1 MTSSSTCTFGSD
13 QIIIR
18 EDFTIYEGVSTEDFN
33 KDKEVSTEDFNK
45 DKEVSTEDFNKDK
58 EVSTEDFNK
67 DKEVSTENFNKDKE
81 VSTENF
87 NIDKEVSTED
97 FTTDEEDC
105 SSDAS
110 VSTVGYEDLYDDSS
124 NSANTA
130 RHRSTHITQISHP
143 LFGYN
148 SLQPTAKY
156 TIIDDDTRIVTRMFY
171 LWLWFMTCVVLT
183 CMMKAVFA

>member
-18 EDFTIYEGVSTEDFN
+18 EDFTIYEGVSTED
-33 KDKEVSTEDFNK
+33 
-45 DKEVSTEDFNKDK
+45 
-58 EVSTEDFNK
+58 
-67 DKEVSTENFNKDKE
+67 FNKDKE

-124 NSANTA
+124 NSANNA

-156 TIIDDDTRIVTRMFY
+156 TIVDDDTRIVTRMFY